1 MMKPAKANSYRRQR
15 QQARKR
21 SQRQAKQT
29 PARPRGRAQELVYQV
44 YQTIQHFFPT
54 LFEQMRELDDCRKKS
69 DYSLAEIL
77 TAGVAMFVLK
87 SGSRNAFNNQRE
99 EARFR
104 QNYHRL
110 FKLRLPHLD
119 TVHQV
124 MTRLE
129 SDQLERLKQR
139 LLQTLLTKKTLH
151 RFRLL
156 GRYFI
161 IAVDAS
167 GVMSFAEQHCAQ
179 CLHQTSKKGKT
190 TYFHNVL
197 EAKLIAPNGLA
208 LSLATEWIDNPE
220 GDYDKQDCER
230 KAFVR
235 LAAKLKALYPR
246 LPICIT
252 TDGLYPNQTFF
263 DACQRYDW
271 RFIVTFKDGN
281 LPSVWDEVNALLP
294 RCPAHHH
301 HERLLQGQHR
311 LARHYRWLSDIDY
324 HGHRLHWL
332 ECQETIDQDAPK
344 RFVHLTDLRP
354 TRATIATLSASG
366 RLRWKIENE
375 GFNCQK
381 HHGYGLQHKYA
392 RNSYRAA
399 QNYYQCLQIAHL
411 INQLV
416 ILSQHFQQRLSGKI
430 TIKHL
435 WEDLRGFLSFAHV
448 CVQTLRALDQ
458 QRIQIRLA

>member
-1 MMKPAKANSYRRQR
+1 MRQL
-15 QQARKR
+15 
-21 SQRQAKQT
+21 
-29 PARPRGRAQELVYQV
+29 E
-44 YQTIQHFFPT
+44 
-54 LFEQMRELDDCRKKS
+54 DCRKKA

-77 TAGVAMFVLK
+77 TACVALFVLK
-87 SGSRNAFNNQRE
+87 TGSRNAFNNQRE
-99 EARFR
+99 EARF
-104 QNYHRL
+104 QKNYQRL

-124 MTRLE
+124 MARLE
-129 SDQLERLKQR
+129 ESQLERLKQT
-139 LLQTLLTKKTLH
+139 LLQALLNKKTLH

-161 IAVDAS
+161 VAVDAS
-167 GVMSFAEQHCAQ
+167 GVMSFSKPHCDQ
-179 CLHQTSKKGKT
+179 CLHKTSKKGKT

-208 LSLATEWIDNPE
+208 LSLATEWIENPE
-220 GDYDKQDCER
+220 GEYDKQDCEM

-235 LAAKLKALYPR
+235 LAEKLKALYPR
-246 LPICIT
+246 LPIGIT
-252 TDGLYPNQTFF
+252 ADGLYPNQTFF
-263 DACQRYDW
+263 ETCQRYAW

-281 LPSVWDEVNALLP
+281 LPTVWQEIKALLP
-294 RCPAHHH
+294 RCAEQHH
-301 HERLLQGQHR
+301 HERLMQGPQR
-311 LARHYRWLSDIDY
+311 IERHYRWLTDIDY
-324 HGHRLHWL
+324 HGHCLHWI
-332 ECQETIDQDAPK
+332 ECLETIDEDAPK
-344 RFVHLTDLRP
+344 RFVQLTDLRP
-354 TRATIATLSASG
+354 ERANVAMLSASG

-392 RNSYRAA
+392 RNSYLAA

-416 ILSQHFQQRLSGKI
+416 ILSQSFQQRLTGKL

-435 WEDLRGFLSFAHV
+435 WEKLRGFLSFAHV
-448 CVQTLRALDQ
+448 NVKTLRQLDQ

>member
-1 MMKPAKANSYRRQR
+1 MKHAKANSYHRQR
-15 QQARKR
+15 QHERKR
-21 SQRQAKQT
+21 AQRQAKQR
-29 PARPRGRAQELVYQV
+29 PAPQRGRGQELVYQI
-44 YQTIQHFFPT
+44 YQTIQHFFPD
-54 LFEQMRELDDCRKKS
+54 LFEQMRELEDCRKKA

-87 SGSRNAFNNQRE
+87 TGSRNAFNNKRE
-99 EARFR
+99 EARFEK
-104 QNYHRL
+104 NYRRL

-124 MTRLE
+124 MARLQE
-129 SDQLERLKQR
+129 DQLEQLKQAMLQA
-139 LLQTLLTKKTLH
+139 LLNKKTLH

-167 GVMSFAEQHCAQ
+167 GVMSFSKSHCEQ

-208 LSLATEWIDNPE
+208 LSLATEWIENPE
-220 GDYDKQDCER
+220 GEYEKQDCEM

-235 LAAKLKALYPR
+235 LGEKLKALFPR

-252 TDGLYPNQTFF
+252 ADGLYPNQTFF

-281 LPSVWDEVNALLP
+281 LPTVWQEVNALSP
-294 RCPAHHH
+294 RCTEQHH
-301 HERLLQGQHR
+301 HERLIQGQQRIERRYH
-311 LARHYRWLSDIDY
+311 WLTDIDY
-324 HGHRLHWL
+324 HGHRLHWI
-332 ECQETIDQDAPK
+332 ECQETIDKEASK

-354 TRATIATLSASG
+354 TRANVATLSASG

-381 HHGYGLQHKYA
+381 NHGYALQHQYA
-392 RNSYRAA
+392 RHSYRAA

-416 ILSQHFQQRLSGKI
+416 ILSQHFQQRLTGKL

-435 WEDLRGFLSFAHV
+435 WEKLCGFLYFARV
-448 CVQTLRALDQ
+448 CVRTLRELDQ
-458 QRIQIRLA
+458 QRIQIRLV